1 MQAVKKSALSCTA
14 RAVLHSTFLPKL
26 ERDSGEHSRYLCPSQ
41 FWIPYP
47 LWFACP
53 KDQVCVLTV
62 RLFCW
67 SSYCSKTLLL
77 IHCGVIFWVSVYI
90 LIHHPNLKGRGW
102 AVPQLFNAVL
112 SLHGIQTLSLAF
124 LCRCSCWCDLGSC
137 NATDASFSLVY
148 LCERGFWGP
157 NFSASCEWS
166 PNCFFRVCLLAVWL
180 SIPAPCALRDQY
192 SLTFSPHTSW
202 LFLGSSWITSLLTQ
216 NVFFLTVV
224 LEVEEF
230 ISLLLTFIFF
240 LSLNNNFTE

>member
-26 ERDSGEHSRYLCPSQ
+26 EHDSGEHSRYLCPSQ

-102 AVPQLFNAVL
+102 AVPQLFDAVL

-124 LCRCSCWCDLGSC
+124 LCLLLLVWPWQLQCNRC
-137 NATDASFSLVY
+137 
-148 LCERGFWGP
+148 
-157 NFSASCEWS
+157 
-166 PNCFFRVCLLAVWL
+166 
-180 SIPAPCALRDQY
+180 
-192 SLTFSPHTSW
+192 
-202 LFLGSSWITSLLTQ
+202 LFLTCLSVWERLLRPQLQCQLWMVSKLFFQSLPPR
-216 NVFFLTVV
+216 
-224 LEVEEF
+224 
-230 ISLLLTFIFF
+230 SLA
-240 LSLNNNFTE
+240 